1 MYLDESLAFYFI
13 LCSIHKLTV
22 LSECYHIIDERNQH
36 VLSVIK
42 SGPYPSGRQLCQASV
57 MRVELSL
64 VSSRRRLVVWKVL
77 LVVFLV
83 TESVYFSLVTQCTV
97 SHSHMIAE
105 FLLYTSVENA
115 IG

>member
-22 LSECYHIIDERNQH
+22 LSECYIIDERNQH
-36 VLSVIK
+36 DLSVIK
-42 SGPYPSGRQLCQASV
+42 SGPYPSCRQLCQANV
-57 MRVELSL
+57 MRVELNL
-64 VSSRRRLVVWKVL
+64 VSSKRRLVVWKVL
-77 LVVFLV
+77 LVFLV